1 MPEDMMMFPHEVKLT
16 PKENYFRML
25 EGREFEW
32 LPSFTTNGMGMFTE
46 DFLPPQAAPDGPIVT
61 SLGVTYVG
69 QPDMNFGATPDPGKY
84 IVRDITKWRDCVH
97 VPDLSDFDFEQY
109 YKDKIA
115 HIDREKQF
123 IGVGGADYFLTLVA
137 LMGFENTFIALE
149 EEEDE
154 VFALLDYIHE
164 FYMLIYKK
172 QLEYIKPEMLM
183 TMDDDSM
190 PRGPFFSLETWRKFF
205 KPYKKEHYDIARDR
219 GMHIGHHDCGKCEVF
234 IPDWIE
240 LGIETWNPAQP
251 CNDLVGIKEKYGDR
265 LTIEGGWDGVKYDTI
280 DDLDALREALV
291 EYVDTLAPGGHF
303 AYAAVTGGF
312 PSDPMTKKRMDVV
325 MDVYMTYAFDWYK
338 NH

>member
-1 MPEDMMMFPHEVKLT
+1 MPEDMVLFPHEVKLT

-25 EGREFEW
+25 DGLEYEW
-32 LPSFTTNGMGMFTE
+32 MPCFMNTGMGMFEE
-46 DFLPPQAAPDGPIVT
+46 DFLTPRIAPDGPIVT

-69 QPDMNFGATPDPGKY
+69 APDMNFGATPDPTKH
-84 IVRDITKWRDCVH
+84 VVDDICNWRDCVH
-97 VPDLSDFDFEQY
+97 TPDLSDFDFEQY
-109 YKDKIA
+109 YKDKTA
-115 HIDREKQF
+115 HIDRETQF

-164 FYMLIYKK
+164 FYMFIYKK
-172 QLEYIKPEMLM
+172 QLQYLNPEFLS

-205 KPYKKEHYDIARDR
+205 KPYKKRHYDIALDR
-219 GMHIGHHDCGKCEVF
+219 GMHIGHHDCGKCEMF

-240 LGIETWNPAQP
+240 LGVQTWNPAQP
-251 CNDLVGIKEKYGDR
+251 YNDLVGIKKAHPNF
-265 LTIEGGWDGVKYDTI
+265 TIEGGWDNIKWENCN
-280 DDLDALREALV
+280 DLEALREAV
-291 EYVDTLAPGGHF
+291 IEYIDTLAPGGHF
-303 AYAAVTGGF
+303 GFFAMGGGQ
-312 PSDPMTKKRMDVV
+312 PGTPEWKARNDVV
-325 MDVYMTYAFDWYK
+325 MDVYLNYGFDWYK